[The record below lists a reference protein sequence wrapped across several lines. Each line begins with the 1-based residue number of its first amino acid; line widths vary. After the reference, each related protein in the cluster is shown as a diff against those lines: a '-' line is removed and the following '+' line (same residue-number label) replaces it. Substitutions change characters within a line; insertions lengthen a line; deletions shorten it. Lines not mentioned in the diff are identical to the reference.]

1 MSRAPT
7 QTCLLTQR
15 CYVLCITLPKITY
28 LLSCIL
34 LFIYCIYGL
43 TLGLAHSLELL
54 FPAKDQAKR
63 NKRNLNVSV
72 KENRKAKGMK
82 VMKAKVRTLCGH
94 SASTASMIQR
104 SKCSAFVVICS
115 PKASSDSFCLSC
127 VPTKPFVYVCVALCS
142 IVLIRFFPSL
152 LFSCTAL
159 DSHLWFRLGAKT

>member
-54 FPAKDQAKR
+54 CPAKDQAKR

-72 KENRKAKGMK
+72 KENRKTKGMK

-94 SASTASMIQR
+94 SASTASMIQNAQR
-104 SKCSAFVVICS
+104 V
-115 PKASSDSFCLSC
+115 
-127 VPTKPFVYVCVALCS
+127 
-142 IVLIRFFPSL
+142 
-152 LFSCTAL
+152 
-159 DSHLWFRLGAKT
+159 